1 MIMLNMFVLIFLA
14 MIQVVIFVAIVE
26 QDREAIQIL
35 IWIGVFNLY
44 QMKGGI
50 MSLFHLINGH

>member
-1 MIMLNMFVLIFLA
+1 MLNMFVLIFLA